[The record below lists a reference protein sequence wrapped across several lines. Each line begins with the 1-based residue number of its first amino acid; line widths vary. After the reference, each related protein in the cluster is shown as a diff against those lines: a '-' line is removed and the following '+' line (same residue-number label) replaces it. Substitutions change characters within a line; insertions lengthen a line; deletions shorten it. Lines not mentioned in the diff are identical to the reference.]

1 MRLANPKDAIE
12 VLADRVMK
20 FDKPYAG
27 ARFRAAFL
35 KEGLRFLTGSVVFW
49 PEELPSRPTA
59 DYGALVLAEHWE
71 SHSGDAISLLS
82 EVLNGEGDIGGQ
94 KIKSGFGFSDLD
106 HRSSMSYGMG
116 TGGWSGWE
124 MRSLYDPGPSPNL
137 NIESYIQDSI
147 LGFGLRPYRGGNQAI
162 NEWVFDLRTHDA
174 GGSVP
179 YTNYL
184 ITFLPDTRARV
195 RSAMWTPGKLNLTLE
210 INIPSEDIELQ
221 ILHLG
226 SARVPHVGK
235 TMSGEIEL
243 QVPDDARELLIY
255 LVHREGDCIMTVH
268 LRHVYDSFGPV
279 PNELVGRSRV
289 ESDLGKGEGDQI
301 EFKPF
306 ISQNDPKESE
316 IVETVIAFANTS
328 GGRIYVGVADR
339 DTSLLGSAKLREA
352 FKGSEEVALKAQA
365 NRLRLLI
372 SNRVVPTTRVLVEE
386 IRIFD
391 APLVTI
397 TVEPGGQTHCDG
409 QNNQVWVR
417 RGASNVRPTPGEL
430 THSFDL

>member
-1 MRLANPKDAIE
+1 MRFANPKDAIE
-12 VLADRVMK
+12 VLTDRLMK
-20 FDKPYAG
+20 LDKPYAG

-49 PEELPSRPTA
+49 PEELPSRSTA
-59 DYGALVLAEHWE
+59 DYGVLVLADHWE
-71 SHSGDAISLLS
+71 SHWGDALNLLS
-82 EVLNGEGDIGGQ
+82 EILNGEGDIGGQ
-94 KIKSGFGFSDLD
+94 HIKSGFGLSDLD

-124 MRSLYDPGPSPNL
+124 MRSHYDPGHGPN

-162 NEWVFDLRTHDA
+162 NDWVFNLQTHDI
-174 GGSVP
+174 GGSIP
-179 YTNYL
+179 YTNCL
-184 ITFLPDTRARV
+184 VTFLPDTRARV
-195 RSAMWTPGKLNLTLE
+195 LSALWTPGKLNLGLE
-210 INIPSEDIELQ
+210 INMPSEEIELQ
-221 ILHLG
+221 ILYLG
-226 SARVPHVGK
+226 STRLPYISKAIRG
-235 TMSGEIEL
+235 GIEL

-255 LVHREGDCIMTVH
+255 LVHREGECIMTVH
-268 LRHVYDSFGPV
+268 LHHIYDSFGQV
-279 PNELVGRSRV
+279 PKELITKSKV

-306 ISQNDPKESE
+306 ISAGNPKESE

-328 GGRIYVGVADR
+328 GGRVYVGVEDR
-339 DTSLLGSAKLREA
+339 DASLLGSIELRKT
-352 FKGSEEVALKAQA
+352 FKGSEDDALKALA

-372 SNRVVPTTRVLVEE
+372 SNRVVPTPRVLVED
-386 IRIFD
+386 IRIFE

-397 TVEPGGQTHCDG
+397 TVEPGGNTHCDG

-417 RGASNVRPTPGEL
+417 RGASNMRPKPGDRIQFPE
-430 THSFDL
+430 F

>member
-1 MRLANPKDAIE
+1 MSRLATIRDAANA
-12 VLADRVMK
+12 LGDLLSRAP
-20 FDKPYAG
+20 KPYAG

-35 KEGLRFLTGSVVFW
+35 KEDSRFLTGSVIFL
-49 PEELPSRPTA
+49 PEPIPPRPTA
-59 DYGALVLAEHWE
+59 DYGVLVLAEEWR
-71 SHSGDAISLLS
+71 GDWKDALSLLS
-82 EVLNGEGDIGGQ
+82 QVLSGEAGIAGQ
-94 KIKSGFGFSDLD
+94 KTRAGFGFSDLD
-106 HRSSMSYGMG
+106 HRPSTSYGMG

-124 MRSLYDPGPSPNL
+124 MRSLYDPGPSQNL
-137 NIESYIQDSI
+137 IDSYIQDSI

-162 NEWVFDLRTHDA
+162 NDWVFDLRTDNP
-174 GGSVP
+174 GGAVP
-179 YTNYL
+179 YNNYL
-184 ITFLPDTRARV
+184 VTFLPDTRARV
-195 RSAMWTPGKLNLTLE
+195 VSALWTPGKLNLALE
-210 INIPSEDIELQ
+210 INIPSADIELQ

-226 SARVPHVGK
+226 SARLPHINK
-235 TMSGEIEL
+235 AMSGGIEL

-255 LVHREGDCIMTVH
+255 LVHRESGCIMTVH
-268 LRHVYDSFGPV
+268 LRHVYDSFGRV
-279 PNELVGRSRV
+279 PKELIGKSRV

-306 ISQNDPKESE
+306 ISPNDPKESE

-339 DTSLLGSAKLREA
+339 DASLLGSTELRKA
-352 FKGSEEVALKAQA
+352 FKGSEEDALKALA

-372 SNRVVPTTRVLVEE
+372 LNRVVPTPRVSVEE

-397 TVEPGGQTHCDG
+397 SVEPGGQTHCDG

-417 RGASNVRPTPGEL
+417 RGASNVRPRPNDGIHPT
-430 THSFDL
+430 TF